1 MTATVPSAGGAGA
14 LSAAEIDAK
23 HYASISNLSDGGPS
37 KRVCVKAWANESFKA
52 CNLIHSLLPQE
63 AKEKHPPPK
72 MEAFHGAQWIDRVV
86 ETMKLALNQE
96 CCGGSKVMYWGAAKP
111 IMEFLELA
119 SGQHSARVVFEDLL
133 PDKGKREAGALT
145 DSIVT
150 FGLRKVSMNSFWEGM
165 PEYWSGTFNESRKF
179 SIHPAAKHD
188 KLRDELVKFTCGL
201 AGGTPRATEG

>member
-72 MEAFHGAQWIDRVV
+72 MEAFHGAQWLDRVV
-86 ETMKLALNQE
+86 NDEA
-96 CCGGSKVMYWGAAKP
+96 CAK
-111 IMEFLELA
+111 
-119 SGQHSARVVFEDLL
+119 SGVLRRLQSNVLGRCKTNHGVLRVGE
-133 PDKGKREAGALT
+133 
-145 DSIVT
+145 
-150 FGLRKVSMNSFWEGM
+150 W
-165 PEYWSGTFNESRKF
+165 
-179 SIHPAAKHD
+179 PA
-188 KLRDELVKFTCGL
+188 
-201 AGGTPRATEG
+201 